1 MSIANAINSFEGIT
15 LPEMDCV
22 KLMNRTDRKYWFNAE
37 YLEELLLSVR
47 DDYYILEIDG
57 ERNQP
62 YATTYYDTPEDAMY
76 LNHHRGKLNRFKI
89 RRRQY
94 VATSDS
100 FLEIKFKTNK
110 GRTIKTRIASEYQTA
125 SFDKEAESFIGD
137 KSPYQTSDLH
147 PVLSNGFKRLMLVSK
162 SKNERCT
169 IDQELAFVSHGVE
182 VRLEQLVVVEVKG
195 DARAK
200 SPIIE
205 AMRTRRIKPSGF
217 SKYCMGRSLTDNS
230 LRHGRFKLKHRQI
243 EKEIHNTI
251 NNITKPIQI

>member
-1 MSIANAINSFEGIT
+1 M
-15 LPEMDCV
+15 
-22 KLMNRTDRKYWFNAE
+22 
-37 YLEELLLSVR
+37 LLSVR